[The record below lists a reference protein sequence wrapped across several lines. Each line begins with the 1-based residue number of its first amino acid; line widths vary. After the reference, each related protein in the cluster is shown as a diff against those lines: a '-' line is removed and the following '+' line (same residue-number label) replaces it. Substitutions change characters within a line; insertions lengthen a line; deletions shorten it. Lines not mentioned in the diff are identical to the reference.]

1 MGQCSEILCCIRKG
15 ILGSGR
21 SRLRLGLGKLLAIGA
36 ATLLVAACIGMFG
49 LYLRLTQGPM
59 GVSFLNSRIEAAI
72 ATALPEMR
80 VKLGDASLAIDPKTN
95 VPHLAFDNI
104 TVRDANGNLIANAPH
119 AAITLNRGELLSGTI
134 SPKSLELIGAHISAR
149 RNLDGTLVLGFNA
162 PQDPTAAPSQVAS
175 ESTKPGAETATEAKE
190 TSGTTLLSLLD
201 QHDTTN
207 TISSLEDIRISD
219 AVINFY
225 DDGNAATWY
234 APKADLSFQKKPYGF
249 VILAKA
255 DVATNAKP
263 WHAEMSATYRH
274 DAKKFEVSSTLDN
287 VIPATVARK
296 IFALSQF
303 AALTTPLS
311 GHVDFGID
319 ANGTLLGG
327 TGEFQA
333 AAGRITLPD
342 VFADPIAIDEG
353 ALRIAYDPQAT
364 AFTIANSTLVV
375 GGRRIDLSG
384 EIKPLRGEDGKL
396 SALAIKL
403 ATRNGA
409 GEIGKTPNAL
419 VDRIEFTGQASVD
432 KARLEIEDL
441 VIMSGNTGLRMR
453 GNITGGEKSPGIHLA
468 GRVRDISNEL
478 MKLLWPPIV
487 APRSRA
493 WINENVSS
501 GTIPEGT
508 FQINFDENALA
519 AAKETHHNPQGSLDF
534 QFSMNNVT
542 THYFKSL
549 PDLQKASGQAH
560 LQDNSFNLDIDHGFA
575 KLDSGETI
583 KLNSGSFEA
592 NDLQVETIVGLFKFD
607 LEAPIAAMLAVATN
621 PDLKL
626 IKADSLSNL
635 PDASGLGHVK
645 LELQMPLEKDP
656 PKDQVLLKTE
666 VNVSDVAIA
675 NLAPGVDLTGGAFN
689 ISVNQEKIDI
699 SGPAKINGQASEIT
713 WSKPRE
719 GGIATARF
727 TTTLDDKSREK
738 LGLKLA
744 DYLTGPV
751 AVDATMNK
759 DQNGT
764 YVFDVKA
771 DLSEAAMHLSTLSWS
786 RPPTPGTTSSFH
798 VVSTDQGRSIQ
809 NFKLDGDGLH
819 LKGAIELFKDG
830 KLKAVSMNEIKLDED
845 NIFSVRA
852 IPSDGTTDLTITGTN
867 LDARPYIKAVLSPA
881 PKSATSAATKGNNQ
895 DFTMR
900 AHFDKVIANR
910 GEILKD
916 VSATLRARGG
926 RIAEANIQ
934 GNFINDQPITATVV
948 PLPQGREM
956 RVKSNDAGSTL
967 RAANFYSKIAGG
979 AISFSALIGNEDGSP
994 MRNGNLTI
1002 NNFEVR
1008 NETTL
1013 ADLDKRGKSQK
1024 SGPRSEAVYF
1034 STLTLPFSADEKFI
1048 RFKDGNVRG
1057 PTMCA
1062 TADGVIRKVDNALD
1076 ISGTVIPACGLSRA
1090 LNNVPV
1096 IGDILSGGNYNEGIF
1111 GVTYAMGGTFA
1122 NPQIQMNPISALAPG
1137 IFRRLFDFNPKQPA
1151 LDPAAKQ

>member
-1 MGQCSEILCCIRKG
+1 MLHPKG
-15 ILGSGR
+15 HLGSGR
-21 SRLRLGLGKLLAIGA
+21 SLLRLGTGKRVALGTV
-36 ATLLVAACIGMFG
+36 TLVVAVVLGLFG
-49 LYLRLTQGPM
+49 LYLRLIQGPM
-59 GVSFLNSRIEAAI
+59 SVSFLNSRIEAAI
-72 ATALPEMR
+72 ATTLPDVK
-80 VKLGDASLAIDPKTN
+80 VKLGDASLAIDARTN

-104 TVRDANGNLIANAPH
+104 TVRDSNGNLIANAPH
-119 AAITLNRGELLSGTI
+119 AAITLNSGELLSGTI
-134 SPKSLELIGAHISAR
+134 SPKSLELIGARISAR
-149 RNLDGTLVLGFNA
+149 RNVDGTLVLGFNA
-162 PQDPTAAPSQVAS
+162 PQDQAASQTQGTSDPNAPSKAGGD
-175 ESTKPGAETATEAKE
+175 PATEGRE
-190 TSGTTLLSLLD
+190 TSGSTLLNLLD
-201 QHDTTN
+201 QHDAKN
-207 TISSLEDIRISD
+207 TISALEDIRISD
-219 AVINFY
+219 AAINFY
-225 DDGNAATWY
+225 DDGNAATWF
-234 APKADLSFQKKPYGF
+234 APKAELSFQKKPYGF

-263 WHAEMSATYRH
+263 WHAEISATYRH
-274 DAKKFEVSSTLDN
+274 DVQKFEISSTLDN

-311 GHVDFGID
+311 GHVDFGLD
-319 ANGTLLGG
+319 ANGTLLAGS
-327 TGEFQA
+327 GEFQA

-353 ALRIAYDPQAT
+353 ALRIAYDPQVT
-364 AFTIANSTLVV
+364 AFNIANSTLVV
-375 GGRRIDLSG
+375 GGRGIDLSG
-384 EIKPLRGEDGKL
+384 QVKPLRGDDGKL

-409 GEIGKTPNAL
+409 STNGKVANAL
-419 VDRIEFTGQASVD
+419 VDRIEFAGQASVD

-468 GRVRDISNEL
+468 GRVRDVSDDL
-478 MKLLWPPIV
+478 LKLLWPPIV
-487 APRSRA
+487 APRSRT
-493 WINENVSS
+493 WINDNVSN
-501 GTIPEGT
+501 GTISEGT
-508 FQINFDENALA
+508 FQINFDENGLA
-519 AAKETHHNPQGSLDF
+519 AAKEAHHNPPGSLDF
-534 QFSMNNVT
+534 RFSLKDIT

-549 PDLQKASGQAH
+549 PDLQSASGQAH
-560 LQDNSFNLDIDHGFA
+560 LQDNSFNLDIDQGFA

-592 NDLQVETIVGLFKFD
+592 SDLQVQTIEGLFKLD
-607 LEAPIAAMLAVATN
+607 LEAPISAMLTLATN
-621 PDLKL
+621 PDLKM
-626 IKADSLSNL
+626 INAESLSNL
-635 PDASGLGHVK
+635 PVASGLGHVK

-656 PKDQVLLKTE
+656 PKEDVRLKTD
-666 VNVSDVAIA
+666 VNVSEVAIA
-675 NLAPGVDLTGGAFN
+675 NLVPGVDLTGGTFDIA
-689 ISVNQEKIDI
+689 VNQEKIDI
-699 SGPAKINGQASEIT
+699 SGPAKINGQPSQIT

-719 GGIATARF
+719 GGVAIARI

-751 AVDATMNK
+751 AVDATLNR
-759 DQNGT
+759 DQNGAL
-764 YVFDVKA
+764 VVDVKA
-771 DLSEAAMHLSTLSWS
+771 DLSEAAMHVPTLSWS
-786 RPPTPGTTSSFH
+786 RPPTAGTTSSFH

-819 LKGAIELFKDG
+819 LKGTIELFKDG

-852 IPSDGTTDLTITGTN
+852 IPGDGTTDLTISGTN
-867 LDARPYIKAVLSPA
+867 FDARPYIKAVLAAA
-881 PKSATSAATKGNNQ
+881 PKAAGPATAKGSSQ

-910 GEILKD
+910 GESLKD
-916 VSATLRARGG
+916 VTATLRARGG

-934 GNFINDQPITATVV
+934 GNFLNGQPITATVV

-967 RAANFYSKIAGG
+967 RAANFYSRIAGG
-979 AISFSALIGNEDGSP
+979 TINFSALIGNEEGSP
-994 MRNGNLTI
+994 MRDGNVTI

-1008 NETTL
+1008 NEATL
-1013 ADLDKRGKSQK
+1013 ADLDKRGKPQK
-1024 SGPRSEAVYF
+1024 SGPRSEAVSF
-1034 STLTLPFSADEKFI
+1034 STLSLPFSADDKFI
-1048 RFKDGNVRG
+1048 RFKDGTVRG

-1062 TADGVIRKVDNALD
+1062 TADGVIRKADNALD
-1076 ISGTVIPACGLSRA
+1076 ISGTVVPACGLSRA

-1151 LDPAAKQ
+1151 FDSTPKQ